1 MAVGKVARR
10 VRRGRVSAAK
20 MTVLGAVA
28 VTASA
33 MVAGLTAPAAEADI
47 AFDAVATGPLFRVA
61 QALGVTTIE
70 IPDVDVL
77 GTITI
82 NLDYALPFPT
92 VLADDVNAFPFGGF
106 TPVLSTFKR
115 QPGGTLGAAILG
127 GSGLGAYQAGIA
139 YEAMLASAAGNT
151 PAGYTPLVPSGKVN
165 SLTGEPCTSGVSCV
179 QGINVTNLAV
189 AQVNNPGTPNGGLY
203 ARFAPILNLFGIEAV
218 SQGGTSASSTGIAL
232 NAATVGLALGYNLMS
247 DFPVTLNPFSLTNS
261 LLATVLP
268 TNVIGGAT
276 LAGTSDDVIYAKLG
290 ALATLNLPSTTYGTL
305 APTDLPL
312 LEPLR
317 LPARLVNAAF
327 QALGVPITVPT
338 PLADALQPAAEIL
351 VNVGYTDVQ
360 TPSEGGTYNRT
371 YDQSGTYTPYLSV
384 NPLTPAEWAQV
395 PGDVVR
401 ALVNGFVP
409 GLGGSVGSAARVT
422 TPTAV
427 VDAAKTPKSRTGGT
441 RRAVSQA
448 KEAPAPKRAAAARS
462 ARSARSAAG

>member
-1 MAVGKVARR
+1 
-10 VRRGRVSAAK
+10 
-20 MTVLGAVA
+20 
-28 VTASA
+28 
-33 MVAGLTAPAAEADI
+33 
-47 AFDAVATGPLFRVA
+47 
-61 QALGVTTIE
+61 
-70 IPDVDVL
+70 
-77 GTITI
+77 
-82 NLDYALPFPT
+82 
-92 VLADDVNAFPFGGF
+92 
-106 TPVLSTFKR
+106 
-115 QPGGTLGAAILG
+115 
-127 GSGLGAYQAGIA
+127 
-139 YEAMLASAAGNT
+139 
-151 PAGYTPLVPSGKVN
+151 
-165 SLTGEPCTSGVSCV
+165 
-179 QGINVTNLAV
+179 VTNLAV

-268 TNVIGGAT
+268 TNLIGGAT

-401 ALVNGFVP
+401 ALVGGFASVFAP
-409 GLGGSVGSAARVT
+409 RLAPPVAATPSVRAATVAAPAIAVAPTNPAALAADVADLGSTVAAVTPRQFRGASVQQPQSRGGARVAT
-422 TPTAV
+422 NRV
-427 VDAAKTPKSRTGGT
+427 KAAG
-441 RRAVSQA
+441 
-448 KEAPAPKRAAAARS
+448 EPKRAAAARS
-462 ARSARSAAG
+462 VRPASD

>member
-1 MAVGKVARR
+1 
-10 VRRGRVSAAK
+10 
-20 MTVLGAVA
+20 
-28 VTASA
+28 
-33 MVAGLTAPAAEADI
+33 
-47 AFDAVATGPLFRVA
+47 
-61 QALGVTTIE
+61 
-70 IPDVDVL
+70 
-77 GTITI
+77 
-82 NLDYALPFPT
+82 
-92 VLADDVNAFPFGGF
+92 
-106 TPVLSTFKR
+106 
-115 QPGGTLGAAILG
+115 
-127 GSGLGAYQAGIA
+127 
-139 YEAMLASAAGNT
+139 
-151 PAGYTPLVPSGKVN
+151 
-165 SLTGEPCTSGVSCV
+165 
-179 QGINVTNLAV
+179 V

-268 TNVIGGAT
+268 TNLIGGAT

-448 KEAPAPKRAAAARS
+448 EEPPAPKRAAAARS
-462 ARSARSAAG
+462 ARSARSAAV